1 MKTRTEV
8 KEQILS
14 QTNEI
19 RFLLQTIGES
29 LPFPMDIDR
38 AARQII
44 SAATV
49 IKDLAYELD
58 RTNNTDRAVR
68 S

>member
-1 MKTRTEV
+1 MKTRREIH
-8 KEQILS
+8 EQIIS

-19 RFLLQTIGES
+19 RVLLMNIGES
-29 LPFPMDIDR
+29 LPCAMDVDG

-58 RTNNTDRAVR
+58 RAKAVQ